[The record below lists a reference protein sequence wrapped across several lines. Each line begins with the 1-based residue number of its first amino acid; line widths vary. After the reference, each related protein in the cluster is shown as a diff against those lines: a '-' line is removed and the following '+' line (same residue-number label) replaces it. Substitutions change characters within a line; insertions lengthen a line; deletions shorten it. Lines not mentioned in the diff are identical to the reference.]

1 MALPKLMQMAGLC
14 NNQYSAEVNRL
25 KKLQDYEIRIDK
37 DLGKFYKITKQ
48 LKEVAKKERKQWLK
62 DTLEER
68 KEAKKIKE
76 QKKINSIFDEF
87 FN

>member
-14 NNQYSAEVNRL
+14 SNQYSAEVNRL
-25 KKLQDYEIRIDK
+25 KKLRDSEIRIDK

>member
-14 NNQYSAEVNRL
+14 NNQYSDEVNRL
-25 KKLQDYEIRIDK
+25 KELQDYEIRIGR
-37 DLGKFYKITKQ
+37 DLGKYYKITKQ
-48 LKEVAKKERKQWLK
+48 LREVAKKERKQWLK

-76 QKKINSIFDEF
+76 QKKINSIFDEY